1 MLSTAELIQNI
12 TVYQGHYGAA
22 QSLRELLLPSK
33 AALLDVCG
41 WLEEAMDRVV
51 IDCANRCSLSA
62 IRLQSIQRDYV
73 RRTHGFEYERH
84 FEKMLIAVIG
94 FRVLEQAETQIG
106 ATTLTPFTSAISSL
120 VPLRNHY
127 AHTHL
132 DTAQPYPQNVTSIP
146 APSALVPFV
155 TQAEAALLALENAL
169 LGLNY

>member
-1 MLSTAELIQNI
+1 MLSTAELLQNI
-12 TVYQGHYGAA
+12 NVYQRYYNAA
-22 QSLRELLLPSK
+22 QDMRELLLPSK

-51 IDCANRCSLSA
+51 IDCANRCNLSA
-62 IRLQSIQRDYV
+62 LRLQSIQRDYV

-84 FEKMLIAVIG
+84 FEKMISAVVG
-94 FRVLEQAETQIG
+94 FKVLEQAETQIG
-106 ATTLTPFTSAISSL
+106 ATTLTPFTAAISSL

-155 TQAEAALLALENAL
+155 TQAEAAPWSLENAL
-169 LGLNY
+169 IGLNY